1 MSASLD
7 KEGLAEVCR
16 QLAKAY
22 EEEWREA
29 DKLVQ
34 QGVQEERKRI
44 VAWLRKEAADILC
57 FGAAI
62 VEGSLLDQMEAMAE
76 LSERY
81 ADRIEAGGHLK

>member
-7 KEGLAEVCR
+7 KEGLAEVCM

-22 EEEWREA
+22 EKEWREA

-44 VAWLRKEAADILC
+44 VAWLRNQWSGRLQSP
-57 FGAAI
+57 
-62 VEGSLLDQMEAMAE
+62 VY
-76 LSERY
+76 LSHE
-81 ADRIEAGGHLK
+81 IEAGEHLK